1 MTDLRL
7 SNDFTLPAEAVTE
20 TFAILAKRGV
30 GKTDDR
36 RPTTDDHQVLLQSAM
51 AWMLDELI
59 AV

>member
-30 GKTDDR
+30 GKTGVR
-36 RPTTDDHQVLLQSAM
+36 GSVFGVQGSGPPTKQ
-51 AWMLDELI
+51 
-59 AV
+59 